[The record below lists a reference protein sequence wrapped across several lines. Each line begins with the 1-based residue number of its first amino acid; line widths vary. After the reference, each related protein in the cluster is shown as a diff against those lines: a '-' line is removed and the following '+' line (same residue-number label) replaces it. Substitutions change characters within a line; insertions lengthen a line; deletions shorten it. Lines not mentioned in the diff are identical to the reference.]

1 MMPNMRMRYS
11 AQMLADARTAEVLL
25 YGEIVPDSWRWSEAD
40 QSALSFDRQIRE
52 MRENGADK
60 LHLRV
65 NCPGGAVNEA
75 VAMRSTIMNAGF
87 EEMTATI
94 EGICASA
101 ATVPVCVPGMHVRI
115 VPCSEFMIHNPAGGV
130 WGDAAEMEKGA
141 ERLRKLED
149 SVAKLYAER
158 TGRDVDEIRDWMN
171 AETWMTAEEAVDS
184 GFADEVLAAED
195 DAAAKMSARTMQV
208 MMSAYKSVPERLQM
222 NICAEDEIGPGAE
235 EADPA
240 PADDNNL
247 AAYEEN
253 HGGRDEEE
261 NNEMDMT
268 NALASAGRQQHTER
282 TDSSPVAGLS
292 HDMAETAIKMTA
304 EQLRAGNPELYAAMM
319 RDAAEAERARMQE
332 IDEMTE
338 PGYEQ
343 MAAEAKQTG
352 KTPMEFYKQ
361 MVAAKKQ
368 KRDNY
373 RAMRAEETKPAD
385 EVTGGDSGD
394 NDSEQQYA
402 DEMEK
407 YKAEMKAIGA
417 QMRAGGDGYMF

>member
-1 MMPNMRMRYS
+1 MPNMRMRYS
-11 AQMLADARTAEVLL
+11 AQMLADTRTAEVLL

-40 QSALSFDRQIRE
+40 QSALSFDKQIRE

-158 TGRDVDEIRDWMN
+158 TGRDVDEIHDWMN
-171 AETWMTAEEAVDS
+171 AETWMTAEEAVEN

-222 NICAEDEIGPGAE
+222 NICAEEEIGPGAE

-247 AAYEEN
+247 AAYEED

-268 NALASAGRQQHTER
+268 Q
-282 TDSSPVAGLS
+282 
-292 HDMAETAIKMTA
+292 MTA

-373 RAMRAEETKPAD
+373 RTMRAEETKPAD

>member
-1 MMPNMRMRYS
+1 
-11 AQMLADARTAEVLL
+11 MLADTRTAEVLL

-158 TGRDVDEIRDWMN
+158 TGRDVDEIHDWMN

-195 DAAAKMSARTMQV
+195 DAAAKMSAQTMQV
-208 MMSAYKSVPERLQM
+208 MMSAYKSVPKRLQM

-247 AAYEEN
+247 AAYEED

-268 NALASAGRQQHTER
+268 Q
-282 TDSSPVAGLS
+282 
-292 HDMAETAIKMTA
+292 MTA

-373 RAMRAEETKPAD
+373 RTMRAEETKPAD

-394 NDSEQQYA
+394 NDPEQQYA